1 LSAGGY
7 QAISKELF
15 RKLKAHWLLLEYD
28 DERSGSFEALKD
40 VADDKFVVLGLITT
54 KRPELESYQ
63 WLTRRIADA
72 SRYIAMDRLG
82 LSPQCGFASSVI
94 GNRIG
99 LEDQK
104 RKLALVVK
112 TAEALWN

>member
-1 LSAGGY
+1 MSQGGY
-7 QAISKELF
+7 QAIGKELF
-15 RKLKAHWLLLEYD
+15 RKLKAQRLLLEYD

-40 VADDKFVVLGLITT
+40 LPDDKFVVLGLITT
-54 KRPELESYQ
+54 KRAKLESHQ
-63 WLTRRIADA
+63 WLTRRIKQA
-72 SRYIAMDRLG
+72 SRYIAKDRLG

-104 RKLALVVK
+104 RKIALVVK
-112 TAEALWN
+112 TAQAVWR